1 MTKDKPSPR
10 ASLAVFPGSFD
21 PITNGHLDIV
31 ERGLRVFDRVRT
43 AILIN
48 PEKKPLF
55 SIDERVKLIRDTY
68 AHEPRVEI
76 DTFSGLLVDYAETVG
91 ATVIIR
97 GIRAISD
104 FEFEFQM
111 ALMNRRLNPAIETV
125 FMMPAES
132 YSYVSSRLV
141 KEIFQLGGRVS
152 DLVPP
157 VVERRLCEVY
167 GTPIPPDP
175 SSGLRGKP

>member
-1 MTKDKPSPR
+1 MDKPDQGR
-10 ASLAVFPGSFD
+10 SLAVFPGSFD

-31 ERGLRVFDRVRT
+31 ERGLRVFDRVRP

-55 SIDERVKLIRDTY
+55 SIDERVKLIQETY
-68 AHEPRVEI
+68 SHEPRVEV
-76 DTFSGLLVDYAETVG
+76 DTFSGLLVDYAVKVG
-91 ATVIIR
+91 ATVILR

-111 ALMNRRLNPAIETV
+111 ALMNRRLNPSIETV

-141 KEIFQLGGRVS
+141 KEVFQLGGRVS

-167 GTPIPPDP
+167 GTPMPSDQPPGEDP
-175 SSGLRGKP
+175 QSER